1 MLSPAWLLVSGA
13 IAAEAAAALLL
24 RRADGFQRLLPGLL
38 ALGTFG
44 LAFYLVSRAL
54 LDLPVSI
61 VYPVWAGGGT
71 ASVALLGMAWLG
83 ERANP
88 AKLIGIAF
96 VVLGMV
102 LLNLAAPG
110 A

>member
-24 RRADGFQRLLPGLL
+24 RRAEGFQRPLPGLL
-38 ALGTFG
+38 ALGAFG
-44 LAFYLVSRAL
+44 LAFYLVSLAL
-54 LDLPVSI
+54 VDLPVSI

-71 ASVALLGMAWLG
+71 ASVALLGVAWLG
-83 ERANP
+83 ERGNAS
-88 AKLIGIAF
+88 KLAGIAL
-96 VVLGMV
+96 VVVGMV